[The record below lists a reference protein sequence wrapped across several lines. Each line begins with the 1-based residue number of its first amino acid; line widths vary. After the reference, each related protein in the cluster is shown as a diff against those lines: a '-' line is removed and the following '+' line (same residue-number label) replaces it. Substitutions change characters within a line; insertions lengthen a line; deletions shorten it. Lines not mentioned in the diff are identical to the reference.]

1 MPSLFETAILDALR
15 LRIGERL
22 RAVEYGDDCDEELV
36 ASYRLDDPDLA
47 LDGGVLLRF
56 EGGDLIV
63 TAKGKNDWVISTT
76 GSSAFPDSLESFDA
90 RDLPY
95 WRSFVGQTLVSASV
109 LGEELE
115 PTVIRLN
122 FSTGSVLVWV
132 AGGEGS
138 IYVSWPDSKSYL
150 SDLETLWTSASPDV
164 IRGSISPVFTGPL
177 PDDEV
182 ELQYREYPLAVL
194 LTGFLVCSVVLGIV
208 PALNLWLGLP
218 IAAVVF
224 ALSGVGYR
232 IGEGFFVHLLRGLL
246 TVFSIVS
253 AIALIRAHWFC

>member
-1 MPSLFETAILDALR
+1 MSSLFETAILDALR
-15 LRIGERL
+15 PRIGERL
-22 RAVEYGDDCDEELV
+22 RAVEYGDDCDEEFV
-36 ASYRLDDPDLA
+36 ASHPLDDPDLP

-63 TAKGKNDWVISTT
+63 TAKGPNDWVVSTT
-76 GSSAFPDSLESFDA
+76 GSSAFADSLKFDA
-90 RDLPY
+90 GDLPY
-95 WRSFVGQTLVSASV
+95 WRSFLGQTLVSASV

-150 SDLETLWTSASPDV
+150 SDLETLWTSEKPDV
-164 IRGSISPVFTGPL
+164 IRGSMPTVFTGPL

-182 ELQYREYPLAVL
+182 QLGYREYPLAVL
-194 LTGFLVCSVVLGIV
+194 LTGFLVSLVVLGMV
-208 PALNLWLGLP
+208 PRLHPWLGLP

-224 ALSGVGYR
+224 ALSGVGYH
-232 IGEGFFVHLLRGLL
+232 IGEGFFIHLLRGLL
-246 TVFSIVS
+246 AVFSIAS
-253 AIALIRAHWFC
+253 AMALIRAHWFA